1 ILTPD
6 GLPPLAEKPGV
17 SFIMPVL
24 NEAEHIEQAITTIL
38 AQDYDGDKEIVLA
51 LGPSSDDTNAIIESM
66 AATDSRIQT
75 VDNPDAA
82 TPIGL
87 NLAIA
92 ATRHP
97 PRRRA
102 LRAQPRTYPAGPRH
116 PALAHGRELRRSDAR
131 PRQDLLPEGRRP
143 CLYVPGRPR
152 RPRLPLR

>member
-1 ILTPD
+1 ICRSRRSRSTRSRSGLPRGARVHLCAPSRPRSRACDKIEGVSKVLEILTPD

-51 LGPSSDDTNAIIESM
+51 LGPSTDDTNAIIESM

-87 NLAIA
+87 NLAI
-92 ATRHP
+92 
-97 PRRRA
+97 
-102 LRAQPRTYPAGPRH
+102 
-116 PALAHGRELRRSDAR
+116 
-131 PRQDLLPEGRRP
+131 
-143 CLYVPGRPR
+143 
-152 RPRLPLR
+152 